1 MANTYQWQI
10 SRLDAKIHQYEQ
22 DNVIYNIHWRL
33 IGSDDS
39 DPPYRSSQLGIC
51 GVKYIEGEPFI
62 PYADLTKENV
72 IGWLESSLDVESL
85 KQEIDNKIELQ
96 KNPVDEHLYPNWE

>member
-1 MANTYQWQI
+1 MANTYKWQI
-10 SRLDAKIHQYEQ
+10 SQLDAKIHQDNL

-39 DPPYRSSQLGIC
+39 DPPYRSSQIGVC
-51 GVKYIEGEPFI
+51 SVKYVDGEPFI

-72 IGWLESSLDVESL
+72 ISWLESTLDVESI
-85 KQEIDNKIELQ
+85 KQEIDSKIELQ
-96 KNPVDEHLYPNWE
+96 KNPVDEYLIPDWD